1 MTLLSVAWSIL
12 SVAPATPSVAQISI
26 RHFDSSFRRF
36 CLSIR
41 RSGNPIR
48 RSDFYPSLCQASL
61 SLGPLYPSAK
71 LRAKKTTLDKFSS
84 VVFLLNI
91 L

>member
-1 MTLLSVAWSIL
+1 MALLSFVSVFLSVVPAIL
-12 SVAPATPSVAQISI
+12 SVVLISI

-41 RSGNPIR
+41 QFGNSIR

-71 LRAKKTTLDKFSS
+71 LRAKKNYTR
-84 VVFLLNI
+84 
-91 L
+91 

>member
-1 MTLLSVAWSIL
+1 LTLLSVAWSIL
-12 SVAPATPSVAQISI
+12 SVVPATLSVVLISI
-26 RHFDSSFRRF
+26 RHFDSSFRRLVDSF
-36 CLSIR
+36 
-41 RSGNPIR
+41 R